1 MQYSLKDIKVNFGNY
16 LFFSISIFLI
26 NVGIF
31 AHPIDFFYETKV
43 NFGFISN
50 IAIYII
56 CLLNFFY
63 LIKFIKN
70 KIRFDH
76 IIKVFFLI
84 YFLQGVGSL
93 NLWVFNDVLFREIGK
108 YAIFYFISSLT
119 VMLIVLN
126 IINNKNKNLIELSG
140 FFQLLILFTILTI
153 VILKA
158 NPFLNGYGVYLID
171 FTSFIKKTFLINSNG
186 LGRLSAVI
194 CIVFYNYF
202 IFSKNKNFKII
213 YFLTSLFFLSLTLV
227 TEGRLN
233 FIFVHIS
240 LIILTFLS
248 NLSLKGKISFFLL
261 MVVLAQCIYKIDIKI
276 RKNRIMDAKNI
287 IHLESQIKEVEN
299 LLKKIE
305 KENII
310 VKEEENIIFT
320 DDGLKATEDKIT
332 HAKKEEIIKNLDI
345 MSGDQ
350 KSMLNEDQLKKLDE
364 LLKNKILENKTK
376 GDHDLQYLDYN
387 SGRVLGN
394 LTTTNPFRNVETAPI
409 FLRFYNED
417 IEKKYPFIKKI
428 NDYTNG
434 RVYKWIVIAYRNQ
447 YVFLGAGPQI
457 DRKILYDYSLIGNN
471 DSASA
476 LFYTYAVSGLLG
488 VTALIYF
495 HLLILYN
502 YIIKKNAIKTIRENP
517 TQTLSLTLII
527 MVLLRAVF
535 ENSYA
540 IYGFDFLILIFS
552 LINLN
557 NNKN

>member
-1 MQYSLKDIKVNFGNY
+1 
-16 LFFSISIFLI
+16 
-26 NVGIF
+26 
-31 AHPIDFFYETKV
+31 
-43 NFGFISN
+43 
-50 IAIYII
+50 
-56 CLLNFFY
+56 
-63 LIKFIKN
+63 
-70 KIRFDH
+70 
-76 IIKVFFLI
+76 
-84 YFLQGVGSL
+84 
-93 NLWVFNDVLFREIGK
+93 
-108 YAIFYFISSLT
+108 
-119 VMLIVLN
+119 
-126 IINNKNKNLIELSG
+126 
-140 FFQLLILFTILTI
+140 
-153 VILKA
+153 
-158 NPFLNGYGVYLID
+158 
-171 FTSFIKKTFLINSNG
+171 
-186 LGRLSAVI
+186 
-194 CIVFYNYF
+194 
-202 IFSKNKNFKII
+202 
-213 YFLTSLFFLSLTLV
+213 
-227 TEGRLN
+227 
-233 FIFVHIS
+233 
-240 LIILTFLS
+240 
-248 NLSLKGKISFFLL
+248 

-350 KSMLNEDQLKKLDE
+350 KSMLNEDQLKKLEE